1 LEWERLLTDQ
11 RLGEKSKLKGRL
23 QDGRSEF
30 QKDFDRIVFS
40 PAFRRLQDKTQVF
53 PLPESDFVH
62 TRLTHSLEVS
72 CVGRSLGN
80 LVGETVIKRN
90 ASLKDRFT
98 KFHFGEI
105 VAAACL
111 AHDIGNP
118 PFGHSGEDAI
128 SEYFRNGNGQKFRTK
143 TKDEKKWFDLIKYEG
158 NAQGFRII
166 TKLQNPRVMG
176 GLNLTYSTLAAI
188 TKYPRESVIYNK
200 SKSLLNKAYRKH
212 GFFQAEKDIFK
223 EVASNTGLNCLK
235 SEKTYWWC
243 RHPLAFLVEAADDV
257 CYRVMDLEDGF
268 RLGLV
273 MFKET
278 EEMLIPLINRQALKG
293 YKEKDEKDRIGYL
306 RALAISELVNEIA
319 KVFLEEEKNILAG
332 KFENDLISE
341 IRKAKT
347 LKKTA
352 FLNAMQQPISEPVA
366 GNFLIIGDAAAPAET
381 WIQGAF
387 ACGYQA
393 ARVAAKELD
402 PTEYI
407 DWWKKSFYFNDP
419 KFVQDYFKLIT
430 AIKSLNLFFSDEEID
445 YLYSLLDGR
454 VFTSIPQQFE
464 ELSKLSDK
472 ICKERP
478 ELCER
483 IRGWKGI

>member
-1 LEWERLLTDQ
+1 MQWENLLIDS
-11 RLGEKSKLKGRL
+11 RLGEKSLPKGKL

-80 LVGETVIKRN
+80 LVGETIIKRN
-90 ASLKDRFT
+90 QSLQSQFT

-128 SEYFRNGNGQKFRTK
+128 AEYFRSGNGQKFK
-143 TKDEKKWFDLIKYEG
+143 SKIKNEKKWTDLIKYEG

-166 TKLQNPRVMG
+166 TKLQNPKVKG
-176 GLNLTYSTLAAI
+176 GLNLTYSTLTSI
-188 TKYPRESVIYNK
+188 TKYPRESLINKQNK
-200 SKSLLNKAYRKH
+200 SLQNKAYRKH

-223 EVASNTGLNCLK
+223 EIATATGLNRIK
-235 SEKTYWWC
+235 SENSYWWC
-243 RHPLAFLVEAADDV
+243 RHPLAFLVEAADDI

-273 MFKET
+273 SFKET
-278 EEMLIPLINRQALKG
+278 EELLRPLVPKQSLRNYR
-293 YKEKDEKDRIGYL
+293 EKDEKDRIGYL
-306 RALAISELVNEIA
+306 RAVVINELVNELA
-319 KVFLEEEKNILAG
+319 KVFLDEEKNILAG

-341 IRKAKT
+341 IKKAKA
-347 LKKTA
+347 LLRIMDISMKK
-352 FLNAMQQPISEPVA
+352 IYKSRSVVEREVA
-366 GNFLIIGDAAAPAET
+366 GYEVLGGLLETFIDAYNEAYEGRISAKNKAV
-381 WIQGAF
+381 F
-387 ACGYQA
+387 ALLPG
-393 ARVAAKELD
+393 R
-402 PTEYI
+402 I
-407 DWWKKSFYFNDP
+407 R
-419 KFVQDYFKLIT
+419 
-430 AIKSLNLFFSDEEID
+430 EEIPD
-445 YLYSLLDGR
+445 ELYLRLLRIIDFVSGMTDSYAVSLFRKIKGISLPGGR
-454 VFTSIPQQFE
+454 VTE
-464 ELSKLSDK
+464 
-472 ICKERP
+472 
-478 ELCER
+478 
-483 IRGWKGI
+483 